1 MIFEGSL
8 GPGKSDIWCSSKV
21 DGQQATKVQKTAQ
34 GVQHSDRSFD
44 TIGAQFNVSVQDIL
58 GGGSRTQI
66 CLVWLTAGSA
76 PSPGPPRGGSQWWA
90 DVRCTWLP
98 LCMCF
103 SMQCVR
109 MVLCCINRCSSS
121 GHCSNQCGSG
131 TCCSNRLGSSRRCIN
146 KCSNSKRCSNR
157 C

>member
-44 TIGAQFNVSVQDIL
+44 TIGAQFKVSVQDIL

-76 PSPGPPRGGSQWWA
+76 PSPDHPVVVANGEPMWGA
-90 DVRCTWLP
+90 LDYHYV
-98 LCMCF
+98 MCF